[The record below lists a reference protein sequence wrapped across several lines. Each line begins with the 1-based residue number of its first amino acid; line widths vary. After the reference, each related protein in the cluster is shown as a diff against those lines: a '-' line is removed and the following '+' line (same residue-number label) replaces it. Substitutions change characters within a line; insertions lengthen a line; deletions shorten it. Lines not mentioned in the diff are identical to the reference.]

1 MPFKKT
7 LFVCCLVVLIGRAV
21 MCQIPVHRIYVQVSR
36 STGTRVE
43 AMGAECDPHFFSQN
57 LTRSDGAEPADW
69 RIVIG
74 RVRAMKLKKFRIMV
88 LPQWYEPRNDNADP
102 MTTDLKKF
110 TFNSPEM
117 QSLYKVLD
125 LAQAQHMDVCLVLW
139 GCPVRVS
146 LLDPRYKDVSTCFM
160 ADPDKK
166 NVWITGPNN
175 YQEWAEN
182 FSALIRHLVIDRKYS
197 CVREITPVNEPDG
210 GPVLA
215 APEYIKMVKILDARF
230 RRDGIRDRVRFDLSD
245 NTDTR
250 SAFLAVCS
258 DSLSREG
265 DVFNSHTYIFGYDT
279 PNEKILG

>member
-1 MPFKKT
+1 
-7 LFVCCLVVLIGRAV
+7 
-21 MCQIPVHRIYVQVSR
+21 
-36 STGTRVE
+36 
-43 AMGAECDPHFFSQN
+43 MGAECDHHFS
-57 LTRSDGAEPADW
+57 LKTLPEATMRSNDW

-74 RVRAMKLKKFRIMV
+74 RVTAMKLKKFRIMV
-88 LPQWYEPRNDNADP
+88 LPHWYEPRNDNDDP
-102 MTTDLKKF
+102 TTTDLKKF
-110 TFNSPEM
+110 TFDSPEM

-125 LAQAQHMDVCLVLW
+125 LAQAQHMDICLVLW

-146 LLDPRYKDVSTCFM
+146 LLDLRYKNVSSCFM
-160 ADPDKK
+160 ADRDK
-166 NVWITGPNN
+166 NGVWITGPNN

-182 FSALIRHLVIDRKYS
+182 FSALIRHLVIDRNYS